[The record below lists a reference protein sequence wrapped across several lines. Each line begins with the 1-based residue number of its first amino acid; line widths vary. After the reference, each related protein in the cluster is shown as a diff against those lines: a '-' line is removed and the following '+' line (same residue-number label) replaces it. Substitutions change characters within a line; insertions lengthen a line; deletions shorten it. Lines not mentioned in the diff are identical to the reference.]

1 MAKVIEKSA
10 KTVEDALKAALE
22 ELGVN
27 ETEVDYEVIEEA
39 SKGFLG
45 IGLLGT
51 KPAKIRVTVKENTK
65 TKDLTNTVEKMPTKS
80 DKQDEIK
87 NTEKQENKQ
96 KETTVKKIDNSI
108 TNKSVRVEKAGKFLQ
123 DIFKQ
128 MNLNVKIEAVELE
141 EGQMLNLC
149 GENLGILIGKHGQT
163 LDALQYLVNL
173 AANRNENQNQR
184 VRFFLDVENYRSR
197 RSETLKNL
205 SQTLADR
212 AVRLNQEVRLEPM
225 NRHERKVIHTSL
237 QDNES
242 VTTYSVGEE
251 PNRYIVISPKKYGKS
266 KK

>member
-22 ELGVN
+22 ELGVSEN
-27 ETEVDYEVIEEA
+27 EVDYEVIEEA
-39 SKGFLG
+39 SKGLFGMG
-45 IGLLGT
+45 ILGT
-51 KPAKIRVTVKENTK
+51 KPARIRVTVK
-65 TKDLTNTVEKMPTKS
+65 KDDTVEKKANTIKKTPVKP
-80 DKQDEIK
+80 DEQNEANKKQD
-87 NTEKQENKQ
+87 TKQ
-96 KETTVKKIDNSI
+96 KETVVKKIVTSPSE
-108 TNKSVRVEKAGKFLQ
+108 TNNRIETAEKFLQ

-128 MNLNVKIEAVELE
+128 MNLTVKIEISES
-141 EGQMLNLC
+141 EGCQMLNLC

-173 AANRNENQNQR
+173 AANRNENQR
-184 VRFFLDVENYRSR
+184 VRFILDVENYRSR

-205 SQTLADR
+205 SKTLAER
-212 AVRLNQEVRLEPM
+212 AIRLNQDVRLEPM

-237 QDNES
+237 QDNEN
-242 VTTYSVGEE
+242 VTTYSLGEE